1 MNLALLDALSSEH
14 FTSGEALAMRF
25 DCTRAAINKQI
36 DALRQAGILIDARP
50 RHGYRLGYAYHWW
63 RQEDVQRHQALMPD
77 IEMSVLESTDST
89 NTWLMQRLAQRE
101 QGLAMALTDFQQNGR
116 GRRGRAWVAPP
127 GRQLTV
133 SWGIASNVPPQAW
146 LGVALALGAAIARVL
161 HAWKVPVGLKWPN
174 DLLLNGDKLGGILV
188 ELEAMMNGAS
198 RLVVGLGLNECL
210 TAEERD
216 GLPVPV
222 ADLQGWVPASDR
234 LGLLLALSQA
244 VVDCLRN
251 FPENGLAPD
260 LVFWS
265 EHDVLL
271 GKSVRFQLGED
282 WHEGVALGIRSDGCL
297 RLRTAT
303 GEVACH
309 SGEVTVRAT

>member
-14 FTSGEALAMRF
+14 FTSGEALAARF
-25 DCTRAAINKQI
+25 ACTRAAINKQI
-36 DALRQAGILIDARP
+36 DALRQAGILIEARS

-63 RQEDVQRHQALMPD
+63 RQDDVERHRAVLPD
-77 IEMSVLESTDST
+77 LELNLLERTDST
-89 NTWLMQRLAQRE
+89 NAWLMQHLALRE
-101 QGLAMALTDFQQNGR
+101 QGLAMALTDFQQGGR
-116 GRRGRAWVAPP
+116 GRRGRVWVAPP

-161 HAWKVPVGLKWPN
+161 HAWRVPVQLKWPN
-174 DLLLNGDKLGGILV
+174 DLVLNGGKLGGILV

-216 GLPVPV
+216 GLQAPV
-222 ADLQGWVPASDR
+222 ADLQGMVSARDR
-234 LGLLLALSQA
+234 ACLLQDLSGA
-244 VVDCLRN
+244 VVDCLKR
-251 FPENGLAPD
+251 FPETGLTPD
-260 LVFWS
+260 LAFWA

-271 GKSVRFQLGED
+271 GRSVRFQVGEH
-282 WHEGVALGIRSDGCL
+282 WHEGVALGIRPDGCL
-297 RLRTAT
+297 RLDTAD

-309 SGEVTVRAT
+309 SGEVTVRAI